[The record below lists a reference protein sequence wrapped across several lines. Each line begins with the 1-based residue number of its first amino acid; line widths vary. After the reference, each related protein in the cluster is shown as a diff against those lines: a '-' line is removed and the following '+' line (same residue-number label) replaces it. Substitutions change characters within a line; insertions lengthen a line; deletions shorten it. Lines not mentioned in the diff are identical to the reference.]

1 MAEIEAIVPTKLI
14 CGILFHGAIDLKEV
28 MIELEEKWGTVETI
42 SDRYLFSLGSN
53 YYENEMGQPLYRVFC
68 SFKKLISP
76 ETLASQKLLTQ
87 SIEAKW
93 SQLYEHVPRPLN
105 LDPGYIARG
114 RMVLATT
121 KDFSHRIYLHS
132 GIYAEVTLMFR
143 KHGVKK
149 LEWTY
154 PDIASGFWD
163 EFLLSQH
170 KKYHRQ
176 LEPLIE

>member
-1 MAEIEAIVPTKLI
+1 MAEIEAVVPVKLI
-14 CGILFHGAIDLKEV
+14 CGILFHGAIDLNEV
-28 MIELEEKWGTVETI
+28 MTELEEKWGKVEAI
-42 SDRYLFSLGSN
+42 SDRYPFSLGSN
-53 YYENEMGQPLYRVFC
+53 YYENEMGLPLYRVFC
-68 SFKKLISP
+68 SFEKLVFP
-76 ETLASQKLLTQ
+76 EILASQKLLTQ
-87 SIEAKW
+87 SIEDKW
-93 SQLYEHVPRPLN
+93 SQLYKHVPRPLN

-132 GIYAEVTLMFR
+132 GIYAEVTLMFK
-143 KHGVKK
+143 KHSIKK

-163 EFLLSQH
+163 EFLLVQH

-176 LEPLIE
+176 LEQLID